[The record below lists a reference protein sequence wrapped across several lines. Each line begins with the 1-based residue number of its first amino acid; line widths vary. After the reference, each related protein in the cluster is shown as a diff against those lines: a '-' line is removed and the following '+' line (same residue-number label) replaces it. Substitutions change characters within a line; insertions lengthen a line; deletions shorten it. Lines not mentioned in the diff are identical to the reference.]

1 MDQPDRGTITRLLN
15 EAGQGDSQARE
26 ELYRLVYEELLKLA
40 KSRLAREPRL
50 RDKKAPESLVH
61 EVYLRFVGN
70 QKADWVCRTQF
81 YGYVRRA
88 MWQICVEEIRKD
100 RRRAKEY
107 PLSDWMAELRQ
118 DPIEI
123 VAFDDAL
130 TRFEKL
136 YPRQAEVV
144 RMRFIE
150 CRSVKETAVALGI
163 SDRTVEG
170 DWAFAK
176 AWLHRELKGG
186 ESSMVG

>member
-1 MDQPDRGTITRLLN
+1 MDQPDPGTVTRLLN
-15 EAGQGDSQARE
+15 EAGRGDSQARE

-70 QKADWVCRTQF
+70 QKADWVCRKQF

-88 MWQICVEEIRKD
+88 MWQICVEAIRKD

-107 PLSDWMAELRQ
+107 PLSDWMVELRQ

-130 TRFEKL
+130 RRFEKL

-144 RMRFIE
+144 RMRYME
-150 CRSVKETAVALGI
+150 SRSVKETAAALGI

-170 DWAFAK
+170 DWAFAR
-176 AWLHRELKGG
+176 AWLHRELKGS